1 MKNIIEMQMSFVTNQ
16 IIRRNKKQYIYIY
29 IYIYIC
35 YLINCEYFN
44 NLNGN
49 MYYGGDM
56 YIPIPIP
63 IPN

>member
-1 MKNIIEMQMSFVTNQ
+1 MSFVTNQ